1 VIDEAG
7 YLHYLGRR
15 KEMIKVKG
23 MSVFPGEVE
32 AMLGQHPAIAG
43 SGVVPRTDVDRGQ
56 VPVAFV
62 LLKSEAAASVTP
74 QAIQDWCRERMASF
88 KVPEVRIVD
97 ALPMT
102 ATGKVKKQELG
113 ALLNA

>member
-1 VIDEAG
+1 
-7 YLHYLGRR
+7 
-15 KEMIKVKG
+15 
-23 MSVFPGEVE
+23 
-32 AMLGQHPAIAG
+32 
-43 SGVVPRTDVDRGQ
+43 
-56 VPVAFV
+56 
-62 LLKSEAAASVTP
+62 
-74 QAIQDWCRERMASF
+74 MAVF